1 MKASDSFTKTITEH
15 LESVAAADPLFAK
28 TYAKENKSITEC
40 INYILNTVQKS
51 GCNGFADEE
60 IYAMAIHYY
69 DEDDIKNVKSIQCKV
84 VVNHSSDNNPTPPLI
99 DKKKKDLK
107 PKEVQPINQ
116 LAMF

>member
-28 TYAKENKSITEC
+28 TYSKENKSITEC
-40 INYILNTVQKS
+40 INYIFTTVQKS

-69 DEDDIKNVKSIQCKV
+69 DENDIKNIKAIQCKT
-84 VVNHSSDNNPTPPLI
+84 VVNHTSDKYVPHVI
-99 DKKKKDLK
+99 EKKKKDPK
-107 PKEVQPINQ
+107 PKESQPINQ